1 MIDPGFRFLK
11 RQFAG
16 GNRPEDVGT
25 RTSAAL
31 RVWVPLKKRA
41 AQRFSKLFFFVLG

>member
-1 MIDPGFRFLK
+1 MIDPWFRFLK
-11 RQFAG
+11 RQPAG

-25 RTSAAL
+25 GATAAVS
-31 RVWVPLKKRA
+31 VWISVKKGA

>member
-16 GNRPEDVGT
+16 SNRPEDVGT
-25 RTSAAL
+25 GTSAPL
-31 RVWVPLKKRA
+31 RVWIPVKKRA